1 MTAPLA
7 NPAGLKAQLR
17 QQVRDCLRRIS
28 ARERERASALA
39 RERLARQRVW
49 LEAKLILFF
58 APMGQELDL
67 WPLASKAR
75 AAGRQ
80 VALPRFSPHDRAY
93 HACRLEN
100 VDRDLVLGAF
110 GLREPAPGCPRLS
123 TNRLDLI
130 LVPGVAFD
138 LRGGRLGR
146 GHGYYDRLLS
156 GLQGYR
162 CGVAFDEQIV
172 DRVPLEPHDALLN
185 CILTPSRWVELE
197 ATRAAL
203 E

>member
-1 MTAPLA
+1 
-7 NPAGLKAQLR
+7 
-17 QQVRDCLRRIS
+17 
-28 ARERERASALA
+28 
-39 RERLARQRVW
+39 
-49 LEAKLILFF
+49 
-58 APMGQELDL
+58 
-67 WPLASKAR
+67 
-75 AAGRQ
+75 
-80 VALPRFSPHDRAY
+80 
-93 HACRLEN
+93 
-100 VDRDLVLGAF
+100 
-110 GLREPAPGCPRLS
+110 
-123 TNRLDLI
+123 LI

-146 GHGYYDRLLS
+146 GRGYYDRLLS

-172 DRVPLEPHDALLN
+172 DRVPLEPHDASLN